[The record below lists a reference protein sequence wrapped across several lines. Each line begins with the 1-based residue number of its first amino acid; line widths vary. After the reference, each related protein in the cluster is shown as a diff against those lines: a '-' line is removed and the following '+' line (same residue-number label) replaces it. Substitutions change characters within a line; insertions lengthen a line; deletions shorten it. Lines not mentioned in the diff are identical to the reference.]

1 MNVNDIPRGVVPA
14 PTPGPGNSPG
24 SATGGVAGPDAAG
37 PTPAGALDSGPGA
50 VPPPTA
56 GAASGMFGPPIL
68 EGSIGSVDMLEL
80 SVALESFQKGLLTA
94 SKEMIQKQ
102 ITDLRGKLE
111 QKLDEQQKMWD
122 KMDAQAR
129 AAKRNRVIGWIS
141 KSFAVAGLAIAMGL
155 LVASGAG
162 GPGAIALG
170 AVMVMM
176 LAGSTGSMVGTG
188 IQGQEW
194 SFESALSGE
203 LGQAGGMGLGGLLSG
218 NLGNMAAGIAM
229 ASGTDD
235 GKKLAIVGAVFTALQ
250 AVLMMGGG
258 MTAAGGKAAGATA
271 RAAQTAGQLA
281 GSATQIAQGVTGIE
295 MAEVTKEIEDIR
307 ASIKALEGLLKFIEN
322 FQEVQRKGT
331 DAMNKLVNQL
341 VGTCGEIVNQNIY
354 PSTQALAT
362 YS

>member
-1 MNVNDIPRGVVPA
+1 MNVNDSPRGVVPTHTPDPVTTA
-14 PTPGPGNSPG
+14 GNIGGTTGPTAS
-24 SATGGVAGPDAAG
+24 GVLGAAAG
-37 PTPAGALDSGPGA
+37 QALPPASEARA
-50 VPPPTA
+50 T
-56 GAASGMFGPPIL
+56 SGMFGPPIL

-80 SVALESFQKGLLTA
+80 SAALESFQKGLLTA

-102 ITDLRGKLE
+102 ITDLRGKLT
-111 QKLDEQQKMWD
+111 QKLEEQQKMWD
-122 KMDAQAR
+122 RMDAQAR
-129 AAKRNRVIGWIS
+129 AAKRNRITGWIS
-141 KSFAVAGLAIAMGL
+141 KSFAVAGLAIAMGV

-176 LAGSTGSMVGTG
+176 LAGSASSMVGTG
-188 IQGQEW
+188 VQGQEW
-194 SFESALSGE
+194 SFESALTGE
-203 LGQAGGMGLGGLLSG
+203 LGAAGGMGVGGLLSG

-235 GKKLAIVGAVFTALQ
+235 AKKLAIVGAVFTALQ

-258 MTAAGGKAAGATA
+258 MTVSAGKAAGATA

-281 GSATQIAQGVTGIE
+281 GSATQIAQGVQGIE
-295 MAEVTKEIEDIR
+295 MAKITKEVEDIR

-322 FQEVQRKGT
+322 FQEVQRKGAE
-331 DAMNKLVNQL
+331 AMNKLVNQL
-341 VGTCGEIVNQNIY
+341 TGTCGEIVNQNIN

-362 YS
+362 YG